1 MQGYNG
7 NGEWQGDFG
16 DFGASNGSDG
26 WYSYPYNQYQ
36 YYEYQGP
43 PSYYQPGYGEEQQ
56 GWGSYGQE
64 EMPHWNELQPSPTFY
79 QDSITT
85 SYYQAYPFIHHRA
98 CKVKTWSSQPLWFL
112 HQSLRVLLSTQS
124 QSLKKLM
131 GMKEVLSWSAKPRY
145 RLAQRRK
152 RKS

>member
-1 MQGYNG
+1 
-7 NGEWQGDFG
+7 
-16 DFGASNGSDG
+16 
-26 WYSYPYNQYQ
+26 
-36 YYEYQGP
+36 
-43 PSYYQPGYGEEQQ
+43 
-56 GWGSYGQE
+56 
-64 EMPHWNELQPSPTFY
+64 MPHWNELQPSPTFY

-131 GMKEVLSWSAKPRY
+131 GMKEVLSWSAKPRSKMEKIGDEAY
-145 RLAQRRK
+145 FGGIGNGEDDLRSAR
-152 RKS
+152 SCVE